1 MLFPRDFPIVD
12 GVVAASVEEEE
23 GRCLQDGVSRWSGR
37 YARRLGLMECYLYGA
52 SLREQKEV
60 GCVVDG
66 AQMPGEIRDF
76 GGIGDVGEELA
87 SEMEGSAAAHGGRSG
102 GVAWLGDVYG
112 CGMRTVL

>member
-1 MLFPRDFPIVD
+1 
-12 GVVAASVEEEE
+12 
-23 GRCLQDGVSRWSGR
+23 
-37 YARRLGLMECYLYGA
+37 MECYLYGA

-87 SEMEGSAAAHGGRSG
+87 SEIEGRAAAHGGSSV

-112 CGMRTVL
+112 CGMRTVLWCVFEVGVQRVRCTITYFLL